1 MAKYDFA
8 GKVAVVTG
16 GAQGIGD
23 GIVRKLL
30 KDGMSVVVGDVDPE
44 ALDEASAELTPSG
57 HWLGVRTDV
66 ACETDVR
73 ALMRAAVARFGR
85 IDALINN
92 AGIGSV
98 RTPLEETTRTAW
110 DRVMAVNL
118 TGLFLCAREAAPELR
133 RHHGAMVNIASTR
146 ALQSEPDTFA
156 YSTSKGGVVALTHA
170 LAVSL
175 GPAVRV
181 NAICPGWIEVGDC
194 RKTSARRPVVH
205 GAADCSQHPAG
216 RVGTPAD
223 IAELAAYL
231 IAPESGFV
239 TGQAF
244 AVDGGMTIKMIY
256 EPDP

>member
-1 MAKYDFA
+1 MARYDFA

-30 KDGMSVVVGDVDPE
+30 GDGMSVAVGDADAE
-44 ALDEASAELTPSG
+44 ALDEASGVFSASG
-57 HWLGVRTDV
+57 RWLGVRTDV
-66 ACETDVR
+66 AREDDVR
-73 ALMRAAVARFGR
+73 ALMRTAVARFGR

-92 AGIGSV
+92 AGIGGFPA
-98 RTPLEETTRTAW
+98 PLEETTLAAW
-110 DRVMAVNL
+110 ERVMAVNL
-118 TGLFLCAREAAPELR
+118 TGAFLCAREAAPELR
-133 RHHGAMVNIASTR
+133 RRNGAMVNIASTR
-146 ALQSEPDTFA
+146 ALQSEPGTFA
-156 YSTSKGGVVALTHA
+156 YSASKGGVVALTHA

-194 RKTSARRPVVH
+194 RKTSARRPVAH
-205 GAADCSQHPAG
+205 RTADRAQHPAG

>member
-44 ALDEASAELTPSG
+44 ALDEVSAELTPSG
-57 HWLGVRTDV
+57 HWLGVLTDV

-98 RTPLEETTRTAW
+98 RC
-110 DRVMAVNL
+110 V
-118 TGLFLCAREAAPELR
+118 
-133 RHHGAMVNIASTR
+133 
-146 ALQSEPDTFA
+146 
-156 YSTSKGGVVALTHA
+156 
-170 LAVSL
+170 
-175 GPAVRV
+175 
-181 NAICPGWIEVGDC
+181 
-194 RKTSARRPVVH
+194 
-205 GAADCSQHPAG
+205 
-216 RVGTPAD
+216 
-223 IAELAAYL
+223 
-231 IAPESGFV
+231 
-239 TGQAF
+239 
-244 AVDGGMTIKMIY
+244 
-256 EPDP
+256 